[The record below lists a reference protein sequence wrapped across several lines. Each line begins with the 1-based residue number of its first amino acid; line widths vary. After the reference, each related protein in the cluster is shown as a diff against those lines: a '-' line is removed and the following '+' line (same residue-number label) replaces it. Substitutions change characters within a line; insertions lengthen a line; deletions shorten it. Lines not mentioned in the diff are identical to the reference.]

1 LTPPEPEL
9 EAELRL
15 GADDPVQRIVGVG
28 PKTAAA
34 LEAIGIRRVADLLFH
49 LPKRYEDR
57 GTVISV
63 EDAGNRHGSVLLH
76 GRLTAGPGRHVRRRL
91 HIIDGELV
99 DQTGTLAI
107 RWFNQPWI
115 GDRVAAGVDAFVYGV
130 VGTGKTGR
138 KQIVNPEIEIAP
150 RSAEADEV
158 VPVYGRLGP
167 LSGRRLRRVLDQAVD
182 GLAGISD
189 PVPAAI
195 RQRFALPELTQALGR
210 LHRPRPPA
218 DPGERSSFV
227 TGLNEGSSEDQT
239 RLAFDELLAVAS
251 VVAGYRTRR
260 LEQSAKPVRVSSLF
274 HRQAERA
281 LPFDLTPAQRRV
293 VDEILGD
300 LGGSVP
306 MARLLQGDV
315 GCGKTAV
322 AILAILAVVSN
333 GRQVAL
339 MAPTELLAEQLH
351 RAVSTALDPFG
362 YRIRLL
368 TGSAAAA
375 DGRSRR
381 SELAMGEIDVVV
393 GTHALFQE
401 RVVYRDLGLVIIDEQ
416 HRFGVAQRQRLLDKG
431 DSPHLLVMTAT
442 PIPRSLALTLYGD
455 LDLSLIDE
463 LPPGRSPIRTEIR
476 DPGAR
481 ARIFSFLR
489 SEIENGGQGY
499 VVYPLIEASEKLEA
513 AALEEHENAV
523 RAALGGVEVGVLH
536 GRLGRDE
543 REAVADRFRRGAIKI
558 ILATTVIEVGVDVPA
573 ASVMVVE
580 SADRFGLSQ
589 LHQLRGRVGRG
600 NRKSW
605 CILVTGDDPTEHA
618 LRRLGVLAA
627 TNDGFAIAE
636 ADLEH
641 RGAGEITGRRQWGA
655 GSFRFADLLRHREW
669 VVRTRSLA
677 RELAEEGELAEL
689 REALLR
695 FYPVGSEFSI
705 G

>member
-1 LTPPEPEL
+1 MPL
-9 EAELRL
+9 A
-15 GADDPVQRIVGVG
+15 ADDPVQRIVGIG

-63 EDAGNRHGSVLLH
+63 EDAEHHHGSVLLH
-76 GRLTAGPGRHVRRRL
+76 GRLTAGPGRYVRRRL
-91 HIIDGELV
+91 HIIDGELA
-99 DQTGTLAI
+99 DDTGTMAI
-107 RWFNQPWI
+107 RWFNQPWM

-130 VGTGKTGR
+130 VGRGKTGR

-150 RSAEADEV
+150 RSAETDEV
-158 VPVYGRLGP
+158 VPIYGRLGP
-167 LSGRRLRRVLDQAVD
+167 LSGKRLRRVLDQAVG
-182 GLAGISD
+182 GLGGLVD

-195 RQRFALPELTQALGR
+195 RQRFALPPLAEALRR
-210 LHRPRPPA
+210 LHHPMLPE
-218 DPGERSSFV
+218 DPGERGSFV
-227 TGLNEGSSEDQT
+227 TGLNEGSSKEHT

-260 LEQSAKPVRVSSLF
+260 LEQSARPVRVSSRF

-281 LPFDLTPAQRRV
+281 LPFDLTRAQRRV
-293 VDEILGD
+293 VDEIIGD

-351 RAVSTALDPFG
+351 RTVSTALDPCG

-368 TGSAAAA
+368 TGSSAAA
-375 DGRSRR
+375 DRRSRR
-381 SELAMGEIDVVV
+381 SELARGEIDVVV

-401 RVVYRDLGLVIIDEQ
+401 RVAYRDLGLVIIDEQ

-463 LPPGRSPIRTEIR
+463 LPPGRTPIRTEIR

-481 ARIFSFLR
+481 GRIFSFLR
-489 SEIENGGQGY
+489 SEIEDGGQGY
-499 VVYPLIEASEKLEA
+499 VVYPLIEVSEKLEA

-523 RAALGGVEVGVLH
+523 RGAMGGVEVGVLH
-536 GRLGRDE
+536 GRLGRDQ
-543 REAVADRFRRGAIKI
+543 REVVADRFRRGAIKV

-573 ASVMVVE
+573 ASVMIIE

-600 NRKSW
+600 SRRSW

-641 RGAGEITGRRQWGA
+641 RGPGEIIGRRQWGA
-655 GSFRFADLLRHREW
+655 ESFRFADLLRHREW

-677 RELAEEGELAEL
+677 RELAEEGGLGEL

>member
-1 LTPPEPEL
+1 MTPPEPE
-9 EAELRL
+9 AESPL
-15 GADDPVQRIVGVG
+15 GADDPVHRIVGIG

-34 LEAIGIRRVADLLFH
+34 LETIGIRRVADLLFH

-63 EDAGNRHGSVLLH
+63 EDAEQHRGSVLLH
-76 GRLTAGPGRHVRRRL
+76 GRLTAGSGRYVRRRL
-91 HIIDGELV
+91 HINDGELT
-99 DQTGTLAI
+99 DDTGVMAI
-107 RWFNQPWI
+107 RWFNQPWV
-115 GDRVAAGVDAFVYGV
+115 GERVAGGVDAFVYGV
-130 VGTGKTGR
+130 VGRGKAGR
-138 KQIVNPEIEIAP
+138 QQIVNPEIEIAP
-150 RSAEADEV
+150 RSSEVDEV
-158 VPVYGRLGP
+158 VPIYGRLGP
-167 LSGRRLRRVLDQAVD
+167 LSGKRLRRALDQASD
-182 GLAGISD
+182 CLGELAD
-189 PVPAAI
+189 PLPEAI
-195 RQRFALPELTQALGR
+195 RRRFALLPLGEALGR
-210 LHRPRPPA
+210 LHNPTLPEDSA
-218 DPGERSSFV
+218 ERTPFV
-227 TGLNEGSSEDQT
+227 TALNEGSSEGHS

-251 VVAGYRTRR
+251 VVAGYRARR
-260 LEQSAKPVRVSSLF
+260 LEQSAKPIRVSSRF

-281 LPFDLTPAQRRV
+281 LTFDLTSAQRRV
-293 VDEILGD
+293 VDEIIGD
-300 LGGSVP
+300 LGRSVP

-322 AILAILAVVSN
+322 AILAILAVVSG
-333 GRQVAL
+333 GRQTAL

-362 YRIRLL
+362 YRICLL
-368 TGSAAAA
+368 TGSSAAA

-381 SELAMGEIDVVV
+381 SELAKGEIDVVV

-401 RVVYRDLGLVIIDEQ
+401 RVTYRDLGLVIIDEQ
-416 HRFGVAQRQRLLDKG
+416 HRFGVAQRQQLLDKG

-463 LPPGRSPIRTEIR
+463 LPPGRTPVRTEIR
-476 DPGAR
+476 DRGAR
-481 ARIFSFLR
+481 ERIFRFLR
-489 SEIENGGQGY
+489 SEIEAGGQGF

-513 AALEEHENAV
+513 AALEEHETFV
-523 RAALGGVEVGVLH
+523 RRAMGGVEVGVLH

-543 REAVADRFRRGAIKI
+543 REAVADRFRQGGIKI

-573 ASVMVVE
+573 ASVMIIE

-600 NRKSW
+600 SRKSW
-605 CILVTGDDPTEHA
+605 CILVTGDGPTEHA
-618 LRRLGVLAA
+618 LRRLEVLAA

-641 RGAGEITGRRQWGA
+641 RGPGEITGRRQWGA
-655 GSFRFADLLRHREW
+655 ESFRFADLLRHREW

-677 RELAEEGELAEL
+677 RELAEDGKLAEV
-689 REALLR
+689 RDALLL
-695 FYPVGSEFSI
+695 FHPIGSEFSI